1 MLVTKSKIEIM
12 LKVRRLVDLRYC
24 LSWVEADLTY
34 CSSWVEADL
43 TYCLSWVEADL
54 TYCSSWE
61 VMRKRGRRFI

>member
-1 MLVTKSKIEIM
+1 MLETKAKISKIEIL

-24 LSWVEADLTY
+24 LSWVE
-34 CSSWVEADL
+34 V
-43 TYCLSWVEADL
+43 DL